1 MKTFP
6 KRITILAGIGLF
18 LLWAGDLYRSFGFLV
33 CVAGALVLLC
43 AFWIALHWLCKHENQ
58 KIRKIAK
65 IVKGI
70 TITALIAFLVSFFW
84 VEGLILAHDDG
95 TEAPDAPTVIVLGAG
110 LNGDQPSLTLIARLQ
125 TALAYLDTHP
135 DANVLLSGGQGAYE
149 TCTEASAMARWLTA
163 HGVDPARI
171 YLEEQSTDTRENLRF
186 SRQLMDAYGLSQ
198 PVAVVSNRFHLY
210 RARLLAEQ
218 AGFSQVQTLSA
229 PIPKVPLRWLTA
241 SVYLREYCSVMLLFL
256 RSAI

>member
-6 KRITILAGIGLF
+6 KSVPIFAGFGLF

-33 CVAGALVLLC
+33 CAAGAFLLLC
-43 AFWIALHWLCKHENQ
+43 ALLLAIRWFCKHEKN
-58 KIRKIAK
+58 KIRKIANG
-65 IVKGI
+65 VKAF
-70 TITALIAFLVSFFW
+70 TFAMLAVFLISFLW
-84 VEGLILAHDDG
+84 VEGLILAHDGG
-95 TEAPDAPTVIVLGAG
+95 TETPDAPTVIVLGAG

-125 TALAYLDTHP
+125 TALDYLNAHP
-135 DANVLLSGGQGAYE
+135 DATVILSGGQGAYE
-149 TCTEASAMARWLTA
+149 TCTEASAMARWLTGR
-163 HGVDPARI
+163 GVDPSRI

-186 SRQLMDAYGLSQ
+186 SRLLMDEQGLSP

-210 RARLLAEQ
+210 RARLLAQQE
-218 AGFSQVQTLSA
+218 GFSQVQTLSA
-229 PIPKVPLRWLTA
+229 PIPKVPLRWLSV